1 MTRMIFINLPVRD
14 LSAAG
19 KFYVAIGGT
28 KNPNFSDERSTCMLL
43 SDAIGV
49 MLLTHDRYSGFTSRK
64 IGDARR
70 ESQVLIALSVET
82 RDDVDRTLE
91 KAIAA
96 GGKADPNPVQEHG
109 FMYSRSVEDPDGYV
123 WEIMWM
129 DPAFVSGEKPAS

>member
-1 MTRMIFINLPVRD
+1 MIFINLPVRD

-129 DPAFVSGEKPAS
+129 DPAFVSGEKPTS